1 MYTIEDIIILL
12 KKILEKQEEIT
23 NSLDILIELL
33 TDVDE
38 EEVVEC
44 DESPIVWHSTDEGT
58 VECSFYQSYTN

>member
-12 KKILEKQEEIT
+12 KKILQKQEEIT

-33 TDVDE
+33 TDVE

>member
-12 KKILEKQEEIT
+12 KKILQKQEEIT
-23 NSLDILIELL
+23 NSLGILIELL
-33 TDVDE
+33 TDVE

>member
-38 EEVVEC
+38 DVVEC

>member
-12 KKILEKQEEIT
+12 KKILQKQEEIT

-33 TDVDE
+33 TDAD

-58 VECSFYQSYTN
+58 VECSFYQTYTN

>member
-12 KKILEKQEEIT
+12 KKILQKQEEIT

-38 EEVVEC
+38 V
-44 DESPIVWHSTDEGT
+44 
-58 VECSFYQSYTN
+58 

>member
-12 KKILEKQEEIT
+12 KKILQKQEEIT

-38 EEVVEC
+38 DIVEC
-44 DESPIVWHSTDEGT
+44 EESPIVWHSTDEGT
-58 VECSFYQSYTN
+58 VECSFYQSYKN

>member
-12 KKILEKQEEIT
+12 KKILQKQEEIT

-38 EEVVEC
+38 EVVEY

-58 VECSFYQSYTN
+58 VECSFYQTYTN